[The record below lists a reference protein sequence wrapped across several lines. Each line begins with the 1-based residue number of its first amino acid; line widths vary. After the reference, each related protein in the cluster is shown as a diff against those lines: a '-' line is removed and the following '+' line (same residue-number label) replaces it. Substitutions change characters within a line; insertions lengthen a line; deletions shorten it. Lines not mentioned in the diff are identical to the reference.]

1 MIHRRDALSYAFQ
14 QDGIGLGTDFAVKL
28 NCDEAEG
35 RKCKAALKSVRE
47 DSRGEN
53 QGQGMC

>member
-1 MIHRRDALSYAFQ
+1 M
-14 QDGIGLGTDFAVKL
+14 DFAVKL